1 MCPQGQED
9 ANYKKGFM
17 DFNLYKRLIQDAA
30 RFEAD
35 VNLFLGGES
44 LLHPRLYDMIAY
56 CRDQGVPSRL
66 YTNATLLD
74 AEKSEHI
81 IRAGLDH
88 ITFSFDGMDKELYEK
103 YRKGA
108 SFDKTL
114 ANVKEFLEIKKA
126 LGAGKPFVVIQSLQF
141 QDRRYPASVKKEFK
155 KRFDA
160 KMVNRFTFIQPHSF
174 AGAYKASSK
183 KNKRHYSPCA
193 FLWYSMSISWDGTVV
208 PCCIDVY
215 KKYPL
220 GNVHEHSL
228 EALWNSENL
237 VKLRKQICQGG
248 YAEIELCSDC
258 DVLWKSRFMGI
269 PTKSLYNF
277 IELITHRL

>member
-1 MCPQGQED
+1 
-9 ANYKKGFM
+9 
-17 DFNLYKRLIQDAA
+17 
-30 RFEAD
+30 
-35 VNLFLGGES
+35 
-44 LLHPRLYDMIAY
+44 
-56 CRDQGVPSRL
+56 
-66 YTNATLLD
+66 
-74 AEKSEHI
+74 
-81 IRAGLDH
+81 
-88 ITFSFDGMDKELYEK
+88 
-103 YRKGA
+103 
-108 SFDKTL
+108 
-114 ANVKEFLEIKKA
+114 
-126 LGAGKPFVVIQSLQF
+126 
-141 QDRRYPASVKKEFK
+141 
-155 KRFDA
+155 
-160 KMVNRFTFIQPHSF
+160 MVNRFTFIQPHSF